1 MKKVKEVIKTVATIA
16 VGILIPYRLT
26 YLLNQLGIEVSV
38 GIISASIIVLL
49 GSILLLVNYLE
60 LRTERRISKGY
71 EEYSSHLTK
80 DLKKYSKIIEIQTIV
95 MKRRRE
101 ELEELD
107 NE

>member
-60 LRTERRISKGY
+60 LRTERRISK
-71 EEYSSHLTK
+71 
-80 DLKKYSKIIEIQTIV
+80 
-95 MKRRRE
+95 
-101 ELEELD
+101 
-107 NE
+107 